1 MASLGP
7 KGKIGFLF
15 KETIDEFSS
24 VQSLADAAAGGGG
37 EEQLLLR
44 ESCGEGEAQAE
55 GEPGG
60 RAVAAARCLEFEDK
74 EVSGVLPGGRQVAA
88 VRHCEL

>member
-1 MASLGP
+1 M
-7 KGKIGFLF
+7 
-15 KETIDEFSS
+15 
-24 VQSLADAAAGGGG
+24 QSLADVAAGGGG

-44 ESCGEGEAQAE
+44 ESCGEGEARAE

-88 VRHCEL
+88 VRHCKL